1 MIGLGAV
8 SSKEGAP
15 DPWMRARD
23 LAALRYELFDI
34 CIDQKDEFETQKPSN
49 SWGQKGLAWIDLYP
63 KI

>member
-34 CIDQKDEFETQKPSN
+34 CIDQKDEFEAQKPSN
-49 SWGQKGLAWIDLYP
+49 SWGKRDWPG
-63 KI
+63 

>member
-23 LAALRYELFDI
+23 LAALTYELFDI